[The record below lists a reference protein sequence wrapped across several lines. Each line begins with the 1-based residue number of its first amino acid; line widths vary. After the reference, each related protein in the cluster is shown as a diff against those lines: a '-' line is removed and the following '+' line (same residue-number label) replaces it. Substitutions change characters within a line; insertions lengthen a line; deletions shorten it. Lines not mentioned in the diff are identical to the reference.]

1 MEQKSSHIDAKETE
15 TSNTAQNNSNE
26 SNTSSFNNHY
36 CTRLRSYSKSNL
48 ELPKTDKLSN
58 KPRRKNKKRTMN
70 HRTNKIVKR
79 RSLSPDVSATEPLAQ
94 PNTGSTGLSGRKI
107 DSYERVPQKDGM
119 IGVIDGLSPMPPI
132 RADDLNESTLC
143 PNDMSNDSNVCSDTG
158 INGSVYSDNDL
169 HSQNLYTDTATA
181 GSQLITDSQMF
192 NNTSLGVNNMD
203 LNMPVSAS
211 MVGISTNSSQGFD
224 LLQNMHYDQNTSG
237 QHMSNSTSFIN
248 VVNALGEGA
257 NEMNLNQMTQV
268 NQYTGDQEN
277 EYRDSYLYQYG
288 ADTRGQDGE
297 EYMQYE
303 GMDYVD
309 NVEYMLDDGLDYAM
323 DSNYTQDNTNL
334 ASNNYDPNNV
344 FINMDNATQSQ
355 DQMSV
360 PTVSFNTAMNTG
372 EDLVMEDMGTD
383 EDKEMIRNNSINV
396 LIENSEKKLD
406 EGVMS
411 SILRD
416 LICPICLEYFYFP
429 VTVACGHTFC
439 RYCIGHSKL
448 SGKMCP
454 LCRQPIGRS
463 LNINTILSNLVK
475 SLKLR
480 KRGYT
485 ALQRAPDVSHVAEKV
500 WWDEHCLKPYVS
512 VPLFIRIMFG
522 GLGQAPVFF
531 DDLCSCLIDYFDS
544 GRKWY
549 KAKWVFTI
557 EDFRL
562 MRNLI
567 GLQLST
573 TEKSKDNEGESGVTQ
588 DAANEANS
596 VRLHHWV
603 EDYMIANPQLC
614 FRSDVSYPLTLKVY
628 HDVNHKIEGTIFS
641 ALEIPYK
648 LPWDA
653 GRHVKSLLHLPHS
666 SVSLSH
672 LIFAQCPN
680 GQFGILDVG
689 STIGTMIKIQNSH
702 VLQTGDRIHIGDKH
716 EVDVHIYK
724 DSIGTPFRDYK
735 WDASTNQVINYTEYI
750 NSHQSTSASDVD
762 TAEQG
767 PLENVGSGDETIGPE
782 KSANLHEL
790 DSFLKLR
797 IFADLQVE
805 RDVWICPKGV
815 ILGRG
820 PVTQSSYKKLSIT
833 TQNGYISREHCLIY
847 YDGSRPSGSRWILRD
862 MSTLGTFLKLK
873 PFQEPI
879 PLAPGFVFKVG
890 QCKVEVG
897 SPNDITRRV
906 PSSAT
911 LILSQLLQSHIEPFR
926 LVEIQ
931 NNMTNSGNNQ
941 QNLTFG
947 PSNFTGVG
955 TGTTQGTNM
964 MESTGFETQNRVQG
978 ESMNGYEG
986 SRGVGDD
993 VDPNGQIVPESLRD
1007 VVL

>member
-15 TSNTAQNNSNE
+15 TSNTTQNNSNE
-26 SNTSSFNNHY
+26 SNTSPFNNHY
-36 CTRLRSYSKSNL
+36 CTRLRSYSNPNL
-48 ELPKTDKLSN
+48 ERPKTDKHTK

-70 HRTNKIVKR
+70 NRNSKIVKR
-79 RSLSPDVSATEPLAQ
+79 RSLSPDVSATEPAAQ
-94 PNTGSTGLSGRKI
+94 SNTGSTSLSGRKM
-107 DSYERVPQKDGM
+107 DSYERVTQKEGM
-119 IGVIDGLSPMPPI
+119 IGVIDGLSPMPPV
-132 RADDLNESTLC
+132 RAEDLNESTLC
-143 PNDMSNDSNVCSDTG
+143 QNELTNDSNMCSDTG
-158 INGSVYSDNDL
+158 INGSMYSDNDL
-169 HSQNLYTDTATA
+169 QSQNLYTETATT
-181 GSQLITDSQMF
+181 GSQLMSDSQMF

-203 LNMPVSAS
+203 LNMPARAS
-211 MVGISTNSSQGFD
+211 MVGITTNSSQGFD
-224 LLQNMHYDQNTSG
+224 LLQNMHYDQNTAG
-237 QHMSNSTSFIN
+237 QHVSNPTGFMN
-248 VVNALGEGA
+248 VVNALSEGA
-257 NEMNLNQMTQV
+257 NAINLNQMNQLSQYTEGQT
-268 NQYTGDQEN
+268 NQYGDP
-277 EYRDSYLYQYG
+277 YLLQYG
-288 ADTRGQDGE
+288 SDTRAQDGD

-303 GMDYVD
+303 AMDYVD

-355 DQMSV
+355 DQLSV
-360 PTVSFNTAMNTG
+360 PTVSFNNALNTG
-372 EDLVMEDMGTD
+372 EDLVMADMGTD

-448 SGKMCP
+448 SGKVCP

-480 KRGYT
+480 KRGYV
-485 ALQRAPDVSHVAEKV
+485 AIQKAPEVSQTAEKM
-500 WWDEHCLKPYVS
+500 WWDEHCLKPFVS

-522 GLGQAPVFF
+522 GLGQTPVFF
-531 DDLCSCLIDYFDS
+531 DDLCTCLVNYFDT
-544 GRKWY
+544 GRRWSKT
-549 KAKWVFTI
+549 KWVFTL

-562 MRNLI
+562 LRSLI
-567 GLQLST
+567 GLQLSG
-573 TEKSKDNEGESGVTQ
+573 SDQSQGNEGEGNALSE
-588 DAANEANS
+588 ANEANIMR
-596 VRLHHWV
+596 VHHWV
-603 EDYMIANPQLC
+603 EDYMVANPQLC
-614 FRSDVSYPLTLKVY
+614 FRGEVSYPLTLKVY
-628 HDVNHKIEGTIFS
+628 HDLNHKIEGTIFS
-641 ALEIPYK
+641 AMEIPYR

-672 LIFAQCPN
+672 LIFTQCAN

-702 VLQTGDRIHIGDKH
+702 VLKTGDRIHIGDKH

-735 WDASTNQVINYTEYI
+735 WDANTNQVINYTEYI
-750 NSHQSTSASDVD
+750 NSHQSTSPSEGDMSDHG
-762 TAEQG
+762 G
-767 PLENVGSGDETIGPE
+767 PDNAGSGDETIGAE
-782 KSANLHEL
+782 KGANLHDL

-847 YDGSRPSGSRWILRD
+847 YDGSRPTGSRWILRD

-873 PFQEPI
+873 PFQEPM

-897 SPNDITRRV
+897 SPQDMTRRV
-906 PSSAT
+906 PTSAT
-911 LILSQLLQSHIEPFR
+911 LILSQLLQSHMEPFR
-926 LVEIQ
+926 LMEIQ
-931 NNMTNSGNNQ
+931 NHLANSANGHPS
-941 QNLTFG
+941 LTIV
-947 PSNFTGVG
+947 PSSFTGVG
-955 TGTTQGTNM
+955 TGTTQSSNM
-964 MESTGFETQNRVQG
+964 LDSAGFETQGRLQG
-978 ESMNGYEG
+978 ESAGRYEG

-993 VDPNGQIVPESLRD
+993 VDPDGQIVPESLRD